1 MQQVRS
7 LGERVSVNSLE
18 NKQIQWGGCIR
29 GETANSG
36 QYVWQDQVA
45 FTTELLPAASKIEF
59 NKLGSLIKGACP
71 ASTACESVTC

>member
-18 NKQIQWGGCIR
+18 NKQMQW
-29 GETANSG
+29 G

-59 NKLGSLIKGACP
+59 NKLGSLIEGACP